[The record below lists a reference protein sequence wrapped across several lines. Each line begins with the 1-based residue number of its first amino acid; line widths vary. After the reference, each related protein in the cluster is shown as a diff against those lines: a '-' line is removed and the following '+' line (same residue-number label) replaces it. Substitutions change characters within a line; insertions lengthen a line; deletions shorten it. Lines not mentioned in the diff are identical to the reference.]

1 MLLETERLVL
11 RRMTQDDFDDL
22 VALDNDPEVMFFIN
36 AGAPSPPEEVQRFL
50 DHCIARYERGDGY
63 GIFAAV
69 EKSTGR
75 FLGWFHLRP
84 GEGAGPDEP
93 ELGYRLVRAAWGKGF
108 ASEGSIALV
117 DKAFRDLGARRVY
130 AEAMA
135 VHGASRRVME
145 KAGLRLVRTFHADWP
160 VRIPG
165 DEHGDVEYA
174 VTRQEWAAGVGAWR
188 YPAFRG
194 GGEPD
199 RQ

>member
-1 MLLETERLVL
+1 MPER
-11 RRMTQDDFDDL
+11 RRRRRRSS
-22 VALDNDPEVMFFIN
+22 E
-36 AGAPSPPEEVQRFL
+36 FL

-117 DKAFRDLGARRVY
+117 DKAFRDLGAT
-130 AEAMA
+130 
-135 VHGASRRVME
+135 
-145 KAGLRLVRTFHADWP
+145 KGLRGGHGGHTAH
-160 VRIPG
+160 PG
-165 DEHGDVEYA
+165 G
-174 VTRQEWAAGVGAWR
+174 
-188 YPAFRG
+188 
-194 GGEPD
+194 
-199 RQ
+199 

>member
-1 MLLETERLVL
+1 MPVRTSRSS
-11 RRMTQDDFDDL
+11 
-22 VALDNDPEVMFFIN
+22 A
-36 AGAPSPPEEVQRFL
+36 
-50 DHCIARYERGDGY
+50 
-63 GIFAAV
+63 
-69 EKSTGR
+69 TG
-75 FLGWFHLRP
+75 WSARP
-84 GEGAGPDEP
+84 G
-93 ELGYRLVRAAWGKGF
+93 GKGF

-145 KAGLRLVRTFHADWP
+145 KAGLRLVRTFYADWP

-174 VTRQEWAAGVGAWR
+174 ITRQEWAADVGAGR